1 MTLGDIIRSYRETNN
16 ITLGEFA
23 NTCSLSKGYISMLEN
38 NINPRNNKPIS
49 PTLPS
54 MAKVASGM
62 GIDLDTL
69 LKMLDKKQPVQLVS
83 DKVDFSVPTFTID
96 YQTSDADKKFQQR
109 IALYANFL
117 GLYDQLSSSN
127 KEKVV
132 SYTKGLLSTQQ
143 MEEDVLMAQ
152 TRPDVVQDAE
162 PKAEIVDVNMN
173 YAESQSPAAGAYA
186 DDGSSN
192 IIDVIRDTDDIVE
205 DKYPA
210 PNAANDR
217 KATSK
222 QKAHADNIMENDKEW
237 I

>member
-1 MTLGDIIRSYRETNN
+1 MTLGDIIRNYRETNN

-83 DKVDFSVPTFTID
+83 DKVNSSVPTFTID

-109 IALYANFL
+109 MALYANFL

-143 MEEDVLMAQ
+143 MEEDVRMAQ
-152 TRPDVVQDAE
+152 AHTDVVQDAE
-162 PKAEIVDVNMN
+162 PETEIIDVDMDDI
-173 YAESQSPAAGAYA
+173 ESTSSIADAYEN
-186 DDGSSN
+186 DRFSN
-192 IIDVIRDTDDIVE
+192 IIDVIRNTDDIVE
-205 DKYPA
+205 DEYPA

-237 I
+237 L

>member
-54 MAKVASGM
+54 MAKIASGM

-69 LKMLDKKQPVQLVS
+69 LKMLDKKQPVQLTS
-83 DKVDFSVPTFTID
+83 DKVESSIPTFTID
-96 YQTSDADKKFQQR
+96 YETLDADKKFQQR
-109 IALYANFL
+109 IAHYANFL

-132 SYTKGLLSTQQ
+132 SYVLAAHTRTDVEQTHEGAQHDLDIMNDDSEW
-143 MEEDVLMAQ
+143 EE
-152 TRPDVVQDAE
+152 
-162 PKAEIVDVNMN
+162 
-173 YAESQSPAAGAYA
+173 
-186 DDGSSN
+186 
-192 IIDVIRDTDDIVE
+192 
-205 DKYPA
+205 
-210 PNAANDR
+210 
-217 KATSK
+217 
-222 QKAHADNIMENDKEW
+222 
-237 I
+237 

>member
-23 NTCSLSKGYISMLEN
+23 NACSLSKGYISMLEN

-69 LKMLDKKQPVQLVS
+69 LKMLDKKQPIQLTS
-83 DKVDFSVPTFTID
+83 DKAESSIPALIID
-96 YQTSDADKKFQQR
+96 SKTSDADKEFQQR
-109 IALYANFL
+109 MAHYAKFL
-117 GLYDQLSSSN
+117 RLYDQLSSSN
-127 KEKVV
+127 KEKVA

-143 MEEDVLMAQ
+143 MEEDVRMVQ
-152 TRPDVVQDAE
+152 TRTDFVQDAE
-162 PKAEIVDVNMN
+162 PKANIFTVNTDDMVSK
-173 YAESQSPAAGAYA
+173 ASVADAYV

-205 DKYPA
+205 DEYPA

-222 QKAHADNIMENDKEW
+222 QKAHADNIMKNDSEW

>member
-69 LKMLDKKQPVQLVS
+69 LKMLDKKQPIQLTS
-83 DKVDFSVPTFTID
+83 DKAESSIPALIID
-96 YQTSDADKKFQQR
+96 SKTSDADKEFQQR
-109 IALYANFL
+109 MAHYAKFL
-117 GLYDQLSSSN
+117 RLYDQLSSSN
-127 KEKVV
+127 KEKVA

-143 MEEDVLMAQ
+143 MEEDVRMVQ
-152 TRPDVVQDAE
+152 TRTDFVQDAE
-162 PKAEIVDVNMN
+162 PKANIFTVNTDDMVSK
-173 YAESQSPAAGAYA
+173 ASVADAYV

-205 DKYPA
+205 DEYPA

-222 QKAHADNIMENDKEW
+222 QKAHADNIMKNDSEW

>member
-23 NTCSLSKGYISMLEN
+23 NACSLSKGYISMLEN

-62 GIDLDTL
+62 GIDLDVL

-83 DKVDFSVPTFTID
+83 DKAESSMPAFAID
-96 YQTSDADKKFQQR
+96 YKTPDAGKEFQQR
-109 IALYANFL
+109 MSLYTAKFL
-117 GLYDQLSSSN
+117 ELYNQLSSSN

-143 MEEDVLMAQ
+143 MEEDVLA
-152 TRPDVVQDAE
+152 
-162 PKAEIVDVNMN
+162 
-173 YAESQSPAAGAYA
+173 
-186 DDGSSN
+186 
-192 IIDVIRDTDDIVE
+192 
-205 DKYPA
+205 
-210 PNAANDR
+210 
-217 KATSK
+217 
-222 QKAHADNIMENDKEW
+222 AHARTDVEQTPEGVQHDLDIMNDDSQWE
-237 I
+237 